1 LRAAAPDRRPHT
13 APDLLPVAYPR
24 SREHDEEPLQT
35 SRIPT
40 RARSN
45 SANFL
50 THDIRM
56 PAARVR
62 LTVGRG
68 YGDLELLGRTPEGK
82 QQRKRDPGMKV
93 DLDLS
98 NAEDWDLLTRYAPWS
113 INVDLYDHTDHLI
126 ANFHDCG
133 HDVTARLSADQAA
146 RLSDDLGDLLHV
158 ETLKALRDR
167 ERDH

>member
-1 LRAAAPDRRPHT
+1 
-13 APDLLPVAYPR
+13 
-24 SREHDEEPLQT
+24 
-35 SRIPT
+35 
-40 RARSN
+40 
-45 SANFL
+45 
-50 THDIRM
+50 
-56 PAARVR
+56 
-62 LTVGRG
+62 
-68 YGDLELLGRTPEGK
+68 
-82 QQRKRDPGMKV
+82 MKV